1 MRSDYSQAIVACV
14 HDRQGIV
21 AHIVHHD
28 GAPSRKRQR
37 TIENQDGIRPD
48 GGALYNPHL
57 PNTPGS
63 ATQHCRGKP
72 RSKQS
77 LPRVNLRYPY
87 SPSSYTTLPAQM
99 VYFTF
104 P

>member
-1 MRSDYSQAIVACV
+1 MRTDYSQAIVTCV
-14 HDRQGIV
+14 YARQGIV

-37 TIENQDGIRPD
+37 TIENQDDIRSD
-48 GGALYNPHL
+48 GGALYNPYL
-57 PNTPGS
+57 PNTPQQRH
-63 ATQHCRGKP
+63 AA
-72 RSKQS
+72 
-77 LPRVNLRYPY
+77 LPGGNPTASILYPDPGRPY